1 LQVKKIGLKEH
12 KEYILLI
19 HGGVGTILKENITP
33 AKEKAYLQA
42 LEQAVLA
49 GEEILKANKTAV
61 EAVEAAV
68 KVMEDSRLFNAGKGS
83 VFTYDGKNEMDASI
97 MDGSTL
103 NAGAVLEVKRI
114 KNPVSA
120 ARQVMENSVHVMLVG
135 EGAEEFAEQQGC
147 ELVDPSYF
155 YEETRFQQQQLA
167 KQSEEVILDHS
178 GENLPAEVKLG
189 SAKAGKSLERNI
201 ENGGR
206 DLGTVGA
213 VALDVHG
220 NLAAATSTG
229 GMTNKRFGRIGDTPI
244 IGAGTYA
251 NNNTC
256 AVSCTGHGEYFI
268 RNVVAFDISALI
280 EYKQLSLQ
288 EAANHVVNEKLKKQD
303 GEGGLIAVDAK
314 GNYIMAFNTP
324 GMYRGIATPQ
334 NKPKVEIYK

>member
-1 LQVKKIGLKEH
+1 MEEN
-12 KEYILLI
+12 KEYLLLI

-49 GEEILKANKTAV
+49 GEEILKANSTAV

-68 KVMEDSRLFNAGKGS
+68 KVMEDSPLFNAGKGS
-83 VFTYDGKNEMDASI
+83 VFTYDAKNEMDASI
-97 MDGSTL
+97 MDGSTM
-103 NAGAVLEVKRI
+103 NAGAVLAVRKI
-114 KNPVSA
+114 KNPVSV
-120 ARQVMENSVHVMLVG
+120 ARQVMENSVHVMLAG
-135 EGAEEFAEQQGC
+135 EGAEQFAEQQGC

-155 YEETRFQQQQLA
+155 YEETRFQQLKHAQ
-167 KQSEEVILDHS
+167 QSEEVILDHS
-178 GENLPAEVKLG
+178 GENKT
-189 SAKAGKSLERNI
+189 LERNT
-201 ENGGR
+201 ENGGKN
-206 DLGTVGA
+206 LGTVGA
-213 VALDVHG
+213 VALDVNG

-288 EAANHVVNEKLKKQD
+288 EAANHVVNDKLKKQD

-314 GNYIMAFNTP
+314 GNYIVSFNTP
-324 GMYRGIATPQ
+324 GMYRGIATPL

>member
-1 LQVKKIGLKEH
+1 LKKR

-19 HGGVGTILKENITP
+19 HGGVGTILKENMTP
-33 AKEKAYLQA
+33 RKEKAYLQA

-49 GEEILKANKTAV
+49 GEEILIANRTAV
-61 EAVEAAV
+61 EAVEAAI
-68 KVMEDSRLFNAGKGS
+68 KVMEDSPLFNAGKGS

-97 MDGSTL
+97 MDGSTM
-103 NAGAVLEVKRI
+103 NAGAVLAVRKI
-114 KNPVSA
+114 KNPVSV
-120 ARQVMENSVHVMLVG
+120 ARQVLENSVHVMLAG
-135 EGAEEFAEQQGC
+135 AGAEQFAEQQGC
-147 ELVDPSYF
+147 KLVDPSYF
-155 YEETRFQQQQLA
+155 YEEKRFQQLQLA
-167 KQSEEVILDHS
+167 KQSKVVILDHS
-178 GENLPAEVKLG
+178 GENKT
-189 SAKAGKSLERNI
+189 LERNI

-206 DLGTVGA
+206 NLGTVGA
-213 VALDVHG
+213 VALDVDG

-288 EAANHVVNEKLKKQD
+288 EAANHVINDKLKKQD
-303 GEGGLIAVDAK
+303 GEGGLIAIDVK
-314 GNYIMAFNTP
+314 GNYIMSFNTA
-324 GMYRGIATPQ
+324 GMYRGVATSQ
-334 NKPKVEIYK
+334 NKPKLEIYK